1 MRSLE
6 WFLPMFQGI
15 FLGFLAMTLHEA
27 AHLVT
32 ARLLGIKVKK
42 IGLRWKG
49 LYTVREPGSPRENVI
64 VSLAGPLL
72 NLALL
77 LAWHWSPT
85 FGLANLCFFGF
96 NVLPIEGSDG
106 ERVWRCW
113 HQMQRQARGSVVHS
127 YQSSKQFRPAAGE
140 FTD

>member
-1 MRSLE
+1 MRVLE
-6 WFLPMFQGI
+6 WFFPVFQGI
-15 FLGFLAMTLHEA
+15 FLGLLAMTLHEL
-27 AHLVT
+27 AHLVA
-32 ARLLGIKVKK
+32 ARAVGIRVKK
-42 IGLRWKG
+42 VGLRWKG
-49 LYTVREPGSPRENVI
+49 LYTVREPGSPGNNAI

-77 LAWHWSPT
+77 LTWHWSPT

-106 ERVWRCW
+106 ERAWICLL
-113 HQMQRQARGSVVHS
+113 QMHKQMKAQEI
-127 YQSSKQFRPAAGE
+127 SSMAVRRFHLRAGE

>member
-1 MRSLE
+1 MRNLE
-6 WFLPMFQGI
+6 WFLPILQGI
-15 FLGFLAMTLHEA
+15 FLGLLAMTLHEV
-27 AHLVT
+27 AHLLT
-32 ARLLGIKVKK
+32 ARLVGIRVKK
-42 IGLRWKG
+42 VGLRWKG
-49 LYTVREPGSPRENVI
+49 LYTVRDPGSPRDNAI

-77 LAWHWSPT
+77 LMWHWSPT

-106 ERVWRCW
+106 ERVWKCW
-113 HQMQRQARGSVVHS
+113 LQA
-127 YQSSKQFRPAAGE
+127 QKQTQAQEMASIAVRRFHLRAGE